1 MTARD
6 RIIIV
11 AVLAIAAVAGSW
23 MLIVQPKRK
32 QAASLASQVVAAQ
45 SQLDTVRSQLN
56 QSQAAKTQFAHE
68 YTEMVRL
75 GEAVPPDDNVP
86 SLVYQVQSAA
96 AGAHV
101 DFRALQ
107 IGASGGAAP
116 ASTAP
121 APGTP
126 GTAGRSGSGSASA
139 SAASLPPGVTVGPA
153 GFPAEQ
159 FSFTFQ
165 GSFFH
170 LSNFFDRLQ
179 RFVTAT
185 KQRIAIS
192 GRLMTVNA
200 INLAAAP
207 SGFPQITASVSAT
220 AYMLPASQGLVAG
233 ASPTAPATSA
243 TGTAPA
249 SSSPST
255 PTAAAAVTAPLR

>member
-1 MTARD
+1 MTTRD

-11 AVLAIAAVAGSW
+11 AVLAVAAVAGSW

-32 QAASLASQVVAAQ
+32 QAASLASQVAAAQ
-45 SQLDTVRSQLN
+45 TQLETVRSELN

-107 IGASGGAAP
+107 VGASGGAP

-126 GTAGRSGSGSASA
+126 GTSGQGGSGAASA
-139 SAASLPPGVTVGPA
+139 SAASLPPGVAVGPA

-179 RFVTAT
+179 RFVTANG
-185 KQRIAIS
+185 QRIAIS

-200 INLAAAP
+200 INLSAAP
-207 SGFPQITASVSAT
+207 SGFPHITASVSAT

-243 TGTAPA
+243 TGTPPA